1 MFFAR
6 KSLNAFWKDFAVEV
20 MQRENIG
27 DVKLNPEKIPVASLK
42 DEEICKSTVNQLK
55 FWLKYRHTNQG
66 GKKKALYER

>member
-1 MFFAR
+1 
-6 KSLNAFWKDFAVEV
+6 

-27 DVKLNPEKIPVASLK
+27 DVKLNPEKTPVASLK